1 MDQPRP
7 DYAYWDT
14 VDPVELQHAAW
25 LWCDLEPPPG
35 AFQKGGEATWPG
47 KVLAAETAICRET
60 NSPPAHVYFG
70 TLVASQMTAPRSQL
84 RDLAG
89 KLGVAPPFLFPELR
103 DQPVAST
110 PAPSPVEP
118 PLHESERATLL
129 KIIRALAELHGI
141 KPTGN
146 PDDAYRSEATRL
158 LQKCSSK
165 AIAAPCTDK
174 TLAKHLKAAF
184 DSR

>member
-14 VDPVELQHAAW
+14 VDPVEIAHAAW

-47 KVLAAETAICRET
+47 KVLAAENAICRGT

-70 TLVASQMTAPRSQL
+70 TLAASQMTTSRSQL
-84 RDLAG
+84 RNLAG

-103 DQPVAST
+103 DQPVEKT
-110 PAPSPVEP
+110 
-118 PLHESERATLL
+118 LHESERATLL
-129 KIIRALAELHGI
+129 KIIRALAELQGI
-141 KPTGN
+141 APSGG
-146 PDDAYRSEATRL
+146 AYRKEAGVL
-158 LQKCSSK
+158 LAAMAGKVE
-165 AIAAPCTDK
+165 APCEEK
-174 TLAKHLKAAF
+174 TLATHLKAAF
-184 DSR
+184 KPR